1 VVQSKSV
8 SCVFKMSIM
17 DNSFLKEQAAR
28 CRSLADKADQF
39 TKRRLLDL
47 AEKYEGG
54 MSAPPRASHVIKLPS
69 VSPKDA
75 ASEAS
80 EARNSATYTG

>member
-1 VVQSKSV
+1 
-8 SCVFKMSIM
+8 M

-54 MSAPPRASHVIKLPS
+54 MSGPSRASHLVKLPS
-69 VSPKDA
+69 VSPEDA
-75 ASEAS
+75 ASE
-80 EARNSATYTG
+80 RL